1 MKYTKGIRIIFG
13 LFIIAIAAASQAMA
27 GDVLPILK
35 AGSQTF
41 TNVEVLSVS
50 DTQLFFQS
58 AGVMSS
64 VKLKDLDPELQK
76 TLGYD
81 PAKAESE
88 NARVQAFEYSGQ
100 EQAQGRTNS
109 ARVGMTFNMFRLTN
123 GKYLRLCLP
132 QVWTSS
138 ITQPPDAPDYLLIRM
153 EHPFEKDFSVLI
165 EVMPKQ
171 DPLAHLETQDATS
184 IPGYHELK
192 NSVEKDLVVYSL
204 EGPETKGNYYALT
217 RKSPGKGPAC
227 KSEGMAKVGGLSIGF
242 IIQSNDWKGKEPQA
256 ALEMIRTAQIVEKR

>member
-1 MKYTKGIRIIFG
+1 MKHLKGIRVVFG
-13 LFIIAIAAASQAMA
+13 VFIMSIVAAGQAMA

-50 DTQLFFQS
+50 DTQLFFQY

-76 TLGYD
+76 TYGYD

-88 NARVQAFEYSGQ
+88 NASVRAFEYSGE

-109 ARVGMTFNMFRLTN
+109 TRVGMTFNMFRLSN

-138 ITQPPDAPDYLLIRM
+138 STQPPDAPGYLLIRM
-153 EHPFEKDFSVLI
+153 EHPFEKSFSVLV

-171 DPLAHLETQDATS
+171 DPLAHLETQDAAS

-192 NSVEKDLVVYSL
+192 NAVEKDLVVYSL
-204 EGPETKGNYYALT
+204 EGPQAKGNYYALT

-227 KSEGMAKVGGLSIGF
+227 KSEGMVKIDDLSVGF
-242 IIQSNDWKGKEPQA
+242 IIQSNDTKGREPQA
-256 ALEMIRTAQIVEKR
+256 ALDMIRTAQIVDKR